1 MKKIYCLF
9 LTVVISLTSYVSA
22 FATDTV
28 GDNAVREDIRN
39 YCIENNIWKNG
50 EFIPDRAVTRGEFA
64 GMIGRALG
72 VADTGTSTGFSDVY
86 SSDVYFKEISALSS
100 LGIITGSGG
109 LYRPNDTITREET
122 AIVIERVY
130 RQIFGRFEINT
141 EYTDT
146 RFFDFEQI
154 SSWAIQS
161 VVNVCDSGVMQ
172 ARVGRTFEPKANT
185 TVMEAA
191 ELAYAISKTHN
202 KKYVY
207 SVTEPVGSPETQYDV
222 YQKAIITPQGVT
234 GFGMVARFT
243 GAPGDIY
250 VSRTTTKPKYEHT
263 YGNPADPVT
272 FARVIDPDGNA
283 VARVDL
289 NYIESGKMSKV
300 ISIPEGKAGIWQ
312 VQIVNGRKDDIVEI
326 GLKNPVSWGVRGEPS
341 FKFTETTPN
350 ELYFWVPKKFKQA
363 CFGATANFSVKD
375 AVDNLVLS
383 STSASR
389 TYAKYEV
396 VATTLKTETAY
407 KLVFA
412 EGSNATLAV
421 QGVPKVLSPTKEMA
435 EDLKGNYVYTES
447 GFQMHG
453 PLQARA
459 REAAERLYRKRQ
471 GDFSVSINKPDELPE
486 IQNLLGESY
495 LMSAPGIAA
504 VENTLMMQCLDIENP
519 YFGAMAGLDKVSGKT
534 AYQTDTWEVDF
545 YTMHFNGFEL
555 CSAIELNAQLNY
567 YYGNQALIDRAT
579 LYLLSAVYMCN
590 DLMTMDD
597 TKCVTA
603 GNHYAYT
610 HANFYLE
617 YINAYFYHLK
627 DFIDQEYRTIIQE
640 GIEIMT
646 DKMMNF
652 RGNGPSNQYT
662 HSVSSAMYA
671 YLSTGEERYHT
682 YFKRGIRIVY
692 GVNEGWLGIGQAPAG
707 YCIEQNGCDGQYNQM
722 NVSFMSRFHAEYCSH
737 PWADAETVEIIKNA
751 IDKSLK
757 FESLFSGHR
766 VDGLTTAKARHFTSR
781 TDTDVSNRG
790 GHFGFSYLID
800 EYPLAKAL
808 WDYDTTTAKN
818 YGTIYPWF
826 INSEEHANSIINQV
840 WKDYGHY
847 FDGSTRKAGYLG
859 MYDIFDGRELAEA
872 SVLPVYQK
880 DTINEVP
887 GVIGVNHKGLYLA
900 SFYNSTLKNGTVGK
914 MCYYGGPS
922 LISSE
927 NTAGVV
933 SSMRHKDVKSP
944 DGVVSSCIYGTNPDG
959 SFYVSGK
966 EVLELEWIEDG
977 KKFVTKG
984 IGVGNS
990 RTIAWTYE
998 LTDEGIVMTPSIGT
1012 ISEGQ
1017 EFWVNIPLT
1026 NQSNENF
1033 KYMDEAGKLVME
1045 CNGAS
1050 TTLEWDEGLEYK
1062 FIKDTKMLR
1071 IKFPA
1076 TGEVS
1081 IKLTTLK

>member
-1 MKKIYCLF
+1 MKKIFCLF
-9 LTVVISLTSYVSA
+9 LTVVLSLTSYMSSLA
-22 FATDTV
+22 ANTV
-28 GDNAVREDIRN
+28 GDNAVRENIRN

-50 EFIPDRAVTRGEFA
+50 EFAYDRAVTRGEFA
-64 GMIGRALG
+64 GMIGRAIG
-72 VADTGTSTGFSDVY
+72 VAETGVTTAFSDVY
-86 SSDVYFKEISALSS
+86 SSDVNFKEISALSS
-100 LGIITGSGG
+100 LGIIAGSGG
-109 LYRPNDTITREET
+109 IYRPNDTITREET
-122 AIVIERVY
+122 AIIVERVY
-130 RQIFGRFEINT
+130 RQLFGKFEVNT
-141 EYTDT
+141 EYSNT
-146 RFFDFEQI
+146 RFLDFDHI
-154 SSWAIQS
+154 SSWAVQS
-161 VVNVCDSGVMQ
+161 VVNVCDSGIMP
-172 ARVGRTFEPKANT
+172 ARVGRIFEPKVNT

-191 ELAYAISKTHN
+191 ELAYAMHKTHN
-202 KKYVY
+202 HKYLY
-207 SVTEPVGSPETQYDV
+207 SVTDPVGSPENEYTV
-222 YQKAIITPQGVT
+222 YQKAIITPQGMA
-234 GFGMVARFT
+234 GFGMVARFS
-243 GAPGDIY
+243 GAPGEIY
-250 VSRTTTKPKYEHT
+250 VARTTTKPVYEYT
-263 YGNPADPVT
+263 FGNPADPVT
-272 FARVIDPDGNA
+272 FARVIDPYGNA

-312 VQIVNGRKDDIVEI
+312 VQIVNGRKDDVVEI

-350 ELYFWVPKKFKQA
+350 ELYCWVPTKFKQA
-363 CFGATANFSVKD
+363 CFGSTVSFSVKD
-375 AVDNLVLS
+375 AEDNLVGS
-383 STSASR
+383 PTAASR
-389 TYAKYEV
+389 TYAKFEV
-396 VATTLKTETAY
+396 VTTTLKPETAY

-459 REAAERLYRKRQ
+459 REAAEKLYKERQ
-471 GDFSVSINKPDELPE
+471 GDFTVSINKPDELPE
-486 IQNLLGESY
+486 IQNLIGESY

-519 YFGAMAGLDKVSGKT
+519 YLGIITTLDRVSG
-534 AYQTDTWEVDF
+534 AAPYPTDTWEVDF
-545 YTMHFNGFEL
+545 YSAYFNGPAFV
-555 CSAIELNAQLNY
+555 SAIAVNAQLNY

-579 LYLLSAVYMCN
+579 LYLLSAIYMCN

-597 TKCVTA
+597 TSCKSA
-603 GNHYAYT
+603 GNHYVYT

-627 DFIDQEYRTIIQE
+627 DYINPEYRAIIQE

-662 HSVSSAMYA
+662 HSVISAMYA

-682 YFKRGIRIVY
+682 YFKRAIKIVY
-692 GVNEGWLGIGQAPAG
+692 GVNEGWIGIGQAPAG
-707 YCIEQNGCDGQYNQM
+707 YCIEQTGCDGQYFQM
-722 NVSFMSRFHAEYCSH
+722 NVNFMSKFHAEYCSH
-737 PWADAETVEIIKNA
+737 PWADAETVEVIKNA

-757 FESLFSGHR
+757 FESLFHGHR
-766 VDGLTTAKARHFTSR
+766 IGGLATAKARHFTSR
-781 TDTDVSNRG
+781 TDTDIINRG
-790 GHFGFSYLID
+790 GHIGFSYLID
-800 EYPLAKAL
+800 TYPVAKAL

-826 INSEEHANSIINQV
+826 INSEEHANSAISQV
-840 WKDYGHY
+840 WENYGHFY
-847 FDGSTRKAGYLG
+847 DGSTRKSGSID
-859 MYDIFDGRELAEA
+859 MYDIFDKGELAEA
-872 SVLPVYQK
+872 AILPVNQK

-887 GVIGVNHKGLYLA
+887 GVIGVNHKGLYLV
-900 SFYNSTLKNGTVGK
+900 SFYNSTLKNGVIGS

-922 LISSE
+922 LITSE

-966 EVLELEWIEDG
+966 EVLEFEWIEEG

-984 IGVGNS
+984 IGKGNS
-990 RTIAWTYE
+990 RIIAWTYE
-998 LTDEGIVMTPSIGT
+998 LTDEGIIMTPSVGAIPA
-1012 ISEGQ
+1012 GQ

-1026 NQSNENF
+1026 NQTNENF
-1033 KYMDEAGKLVME
+1033 KYIDEAGKLVME
-1045 CNGAS
+1045 YNGAS
-1050 TTLEWDEGLEYK
+1050 TTMEWDESLEYK

-1071 IKFPA
+1071 IKLPA
-1076 TGEVS
+1076 AGEVS
-1081 IKLTTLK
+1081 IKLTTQK